1 MANSV
6 LGLQGGVA
14 DGSEPTFDG
23 QPIQPR
29 VHLRW
34 GFAPELGFPSGGF
47 WLCRRIT
54 KGDEKRIPPPPSAQK
69 AIDQQANPT
78 AFSPRRR
85 QSVAGGLGAELPCI
99 TLDGTAVTDTVDLG
113 IIQLGPVRIRQFPGR
128 SFPVDPPVLQLQRE
142 G

>member
-14 DGSEPTFDG
+14 DDSKPTFDG
-23 QPIQPR
+23 QPMQPG

-34 GFAPELGFPSGGF
+34 RLAPELGFPRGGF

-54 KGDEKRIPPPPSAQK
+54 KGDEKRIPPPPAAQK
-69 AIDQQANPT
+69 AIDQQADPT
-78 AFSPRRR
+78 AFF
-85 QSVAGGLGAELPCI
+85 PCR
-99 TLDGTAVTDTVDLG
+99 
-113 IIQLGPVRIRQFPGR
+113 P
-128 SFPVDPPVLQLQRE
+128 FPVDIPVLQLQRE